1 MTAEVGTARPVS
13 VVIPVFDGERFLAD
27 AIESVLAQ
35 DHRPI
40 ELIVVDDGSTDA
52 SAEVARSFED
62 VIVIRTEH
70 AGPAAARNA
79 GLSLATGDVVA
90 FLDADDRM
98 TRGRLALQVAYLER
112 HPNVGCLLT
121 RQELS
126 VEPGAASIPGHRA
139 AEDAAAPSV
148 TSILVRR
155 DALQRVGGLDPGF
168 GWTEWMELLF
178 RLQEA
183 SVRIAVTPEVG
194 LVRRI
199 HDRNRS
205 RDVEELRD
213 GLARAVRGHLDRTRA
228 EPTT

>member
-1 MTAEVGTARPVS
+1 MPAHEAGALGRAGGGIDT
-13 VVIPVFDGERFLAD
+13 
-27 AIESVLAQ
+27 
-35 DHRPI
+35 
-40 ELIVVDDGSTDA
+40 GSPRGGRRG
-52 SAEVARSFED
+52 SA
-62 VIVIRTEH
+62 
-70 AGPAAARNA
+70 
-79 GLSLATGDVVA
+79 
-90 FLDADDRM
+90 
-98 TRGRLALQVAYLER
+98 
-112 HPNVGCLLT
+112 
-121 RQELS
+121 
-126 VEPGAASIPGHRA
+126 
-139 AEDAAAPSV
+139 
-148 TSILVRR
+148 VRR